1 MARRDPDRP
10 TEGELEILAVLWASG
25 PSTVRQV
32 FEQLN
37 KTRDTG
43 YTTVLKL
50 LQIMHEK
57 RLVERD
63 ESERSHI
70 YRAARHETSTQRQ
83 LLKNLLN
90 SAFSGSAEKLVM
102 QALSLRRVTPNE
114 IASIRHLLDKL
125 EET

>member
-10 TEGELEILAVLWASG
+10 TEGELEILTVLWASG

-32 FEQLN
+32 FEQLK

-57 RLVERD
+57 GLVERD

-114 IASIRHLLDKL
+114 IASIRTLLDKL
-125 EET
+125 EEK

>member
-10 TEGELEILAVLWASG
+10 TEGELEILTVLWASG
-25 PSTVRQV
+25 PSSVRQV
-32 FEQLN
+32 FEQLK

-57 RLVERD
+57 GLVERD

-114 IASIRHLLDKL
+114 IASIRNLLDKL
-125 EET
+125 EEK

>member
-10 TEGELEILAVLWASG
+10 TEGELEILTVLWASG
-25 PSTVRQV
+25 PSSVRQV
-32 FEQLN
+32 FEQLK

-57 RLVERD
+57 GLVERD

-83 LLKNLLN
+83 LLKNLGN

-114 IASIRHLLDKL
+114 IASIRNLLDKL
-125 EET
+125 EEK